1 MNIVKALFK
10 SQGGIHPKYN
20 KELSRDKSIETM
32 PISPLLQVSMSQ
44 HLGAPATP
52 TVKKGDVVLR
62 GQKIGEATGFISATV
77 HAPTSGSVKAV
88 VDAATA
94 AGSRVPAIEIEPD
107 GEDTWIEGISGIADW
122 QNSDNKELIA
132 KIAEAGISGMG
143 GAGFPTHVKLSPP
156 PNKPIDTL
164 IINGAECEPYLT
176 ADHRLMVEYA
186 SEIRTGIEIIR
197 KILSVKTVRVAI
209 ESNKPE
215 AIEAMGKALEGID
228 GDVEVAIL
236 KTEYPQGAEK
246 QQIFAIT
253 GKEVPTAGLPMD
265 VGCVVENVG
274 TTLAIQDAIINGK
287 PVTERVTT
295 VTGNPVTS
303 PKNVLVRLGTSY
315 ADLLEFCE
323 STKSDVAKII
333 SGGPM
338 MGFAQPGLDV
348 CTTKTTSGLLFLEPK
363 EVSSYESMPCISCG
377 RCVEACPMNLVP
389 SELSFML
396 EAEDFEGADELNVMD
411 CIECGCC
418 SFSCPAHR
426 PLVQHM
432 KQGKAWSMLQRRK
445 AQQK

>member
-20 KELSRDKSIETM
+20 KELSRDKKIETM
-32 PISPLLQVSMSQ
+32 PIAPLLKVSMSQ
-44 HLGAPATP
+44 HLGAPAKP
-52 TVKKGDVVLR
+52 LVKKGDLVLR
-62 GQKIGEATGFISATV
+62 GQQIGEAAGFISANV
-77 HAPTSGSVKAV
+77 HAPTSGTVKAV
-88 VDAATA
+88 AEAPTA
-94 AGSRVPAIEIEPD
+94 IGAKIPAIEIEPD
-107 GEDTWIEGISGIADW
+107 GEDKWIDGISGIQDW
-122 QNSDNKELIA
+122 KNADNKELIA

-176 ADHRLMVEYA
+176 ADHRLMVEHA
-186 SEIRTGIEIIR
+186 AEIRTGIEIIR
-197 KILSVKTVRVAI
+197 KILSVKTVRIAI

-215 AIEAMGKALEGID
+215 SIEAMNKALADID
-228 GDVEVAIL
+228 GDVEIAVL

-253 GKEVPTAGLPMD
+253 GKEVPSAGLPMD

-315 ADLLEFCE
+315 TDLLEFCG
-323 STKSDVAKII
+323 STKNDVAKII

-338 MGFAQPGLDV
+338 MGFAQPNLDV
-348 CTTKTTSGLLFLEPK
+348 CTTKTTSGLLFLAPK
-363 EVSSYESMPCISCG
+363 EVYNYESMPCISCG
-377 RCVEACPMNLVP
+377 RCVEACPMNLMP

-396 EAEDFEGADELNVMD
+396 EAEEFAEAQELNVMD

-432 KQGKAWSMLQRRK
+432 KQGKAWVMLQRRK
-445 AQQK
+445 KQ

>member
-1 MNIVKALFK
+1 
-10 SQGGIHPKYN
+10 
-20 KELSRDKSIETM
+20 
-32 PISPLLQVSMSQ
+32 
-44 HLGAPATP
+44 
-52 TVKKGDVVLR
+52 
-62 GQKIGEATGFISATV
+62 
-77 HAPTSGSVKAV
+77 
-88 VDAATA
+88 
-94 AGSRVPAIEIEPD
+94 
-107 GEDTWIEGISGIADW
+107 
-122 QNSDNKELIA
+122 
-132 KIAEAGISGMG
+132 
-143 GAGFPTHVKLSPP
+143 
-156 PNKPIDTL
+156 
-164 IINGAECEPYLT
+164 
-176 ADHRLMVEYA
+176 MVEYA
-186 SEIRTGIEIIR
+186 TEIRTGIEIIR
-197 KILSVKTVRVAI
+197 KILSVKTVRIAI

-215 AIEAMGKALEGID
+215 AIEAMNKALADID
-228 GDVEVAIL
+228 GDVEIAVL

-253 GKEVPTAGLPMD
+253 GKEVPSAGLPMD

-348 CTTKTTSGLLFLEPK
+348 CTTKTTSGLLFLAPK
-363 EVSSYESMPCISCG
+363 EVSSYDSMPCISCG

-432 KQGKAWSMLQRRK
+432 KQGKSWCMLQRRK
-445 AQQK
+445 NNK

>member
-32 PISPLLQVSMSQ
+32 PVSTLLQVSMSQ

-52 TVKKGDVVLR
+52 TVKKGDTVLR
-62 GQKIGEATGFISATV
+62 GQQIGEAAGFISAAV
-77 HAPTSGSVKAV
+77 HAPTSGTVKAIV
-88 VDAATA
+88 VAATA
-94 AGSRVPAIEIEPD
+94 AGSTVPAIEIEPD
-107 GEDTWIEGISGIADW
+107 GEDKWIDGLTGIADW
-122 QNSDNKELIA
+122 KNSDNKELIA
-132 KIAEAGISGMG
+132 KVAEAGISGMG

-186 SEIRTGIEIIR
+186 AEIRTGIEIIS

-215 AIEAMGKALEGID
+215 AIEAMGKALADID
-228 GDVEVAIL
+228 GDVEIAIL

-253 GKEVPTAGLPMD
+253 GKEVPSAGLPMD

-295 VTGNPVTS
+295 VTGTPVTS

-315 ADLLEFCE
+315 A
-323 STKSDVAKII
+323 
-333 SGGPM
+333 
-338 MGFAQPGLDV
+338 
-348 CTTKTTSGLLFLEPK
+348 
-363 EVSSYESMPCISCG
+363 
-377 RCVEACPMNLVP
+377 
-389 SELSFML
+389 
-396 EAEDFEGADELNVMD
+396 
-411 CIECGCC
+411 
-418 SFSCPAHR
+418 
-426 PLVQHM
+426 
-432 KQGKAWSMLQRRK
+432 
-445 AQQK
+445 

>member
-10 SQGGIHPKYN
+10 SQGGIHPTYN
-20 KELSRDKSIETM
+20 KELSRDKTIETM
-32 PISPLLQVSMSQ
+32 PISTLLQVSMSQ

-62 GQKIGEATGFISATV
+62 GQKIGEAAGFISAAV
-77 HAPTSGSVKAV
+77 HAPTSGTIKAV
-88 VDAATA
+88 VDATTATGA
-94 AGSRVPAIEIEPD
+94 RVPAVEIEPD
-107 GEDTWIEGISGIADW
+107 GEDKWIDNIEGIANW
-122 QNSDNKELIA
+122 KNSDNKTLVA

-186 SEIRTGIEIIR
+186 AEIRTGIEIIR
-197 KILSVKTVRVAI
+197 KILSVKTVRIAI

-215 AIEAMGKALEGID
+215 AIEAMNKALADID
-228 GDVEVAIL
+228 GDVEIAVL

-253 GKEVPTAGLPMD
+253 GKEVPSAGLPMD

-303 PKNVLVRLGTSY
+303 PKNVMVRLGTSY
-315 ADLLEFCE
+315 ADLLEFCG

-348 CTTKTTSGLLFLEPK
+348 CTTKTTSGLLFLGPK
-363 EVSSYESMPCISCG
+363 EISSYESMPCISCG

-396 EAEDFEGADELNVMD
+396 EAEDFEGAQELNVMD

-432 KQGKAWSMLQRRK
+432 KQGKSWAMLQRRK
-445 AQQK
+445 AQK